1 MEIFRKILLYFNL
14 LSLDVVLGSMG
25 GMLFFTEFLEVK
37 VSASVYFLLGMAV
50 WSIYTLDHLLDA
62 RSTLGKPQTRRH
74 QFHQKYFWILLPFVV
89 SSILI
94 GSVLVLSASELK
106 FLQIPG
112 IVLGT
117 GIVVWMGFLKLAGP
131 KLSWLKE
138 ISTAFIYVAGISLAP
153 FASMDFEL
161 VDKNFF
167 LFVFIYFLA
176 ALVNLLMLSY
186 LDAVEDQKDGFGS
199 VLVLISKNRLKK
211 LIVTIGMF
219 GIVLLVILVIFLPSF
234 YHIHSVILVLIIGY
248 HLILFFSQNQNKDQI
263 RIKSEALFL
272 LPFLLLL
279 F

>member
-25 GMLFFTEFLEVK
+25 GMLFFSDLLEVK

-74 QFHQKYFWILLPFVV
+74 QIHQKYFWILLPFVV

-117 GIVVWMGFLKLAGP
+117 GTVVWMGILKLTGP
-131 KLSWLKE
+131 KVSWLKE
-138 ISTAFIYVAGISLAP
+138 ISTALIYVAGISLAP
-153 FASMDFEL
+153 FANTDFEL

-167 LFVFIYFLA
+167 LFVCIYFLT

-234 YHIHSVILVLIIGY
+234 YHIHSVILGLIIGY
-248 HLILFFSQNQNKDQI
+248 HLILFFSQNQNKDQV